1 MRTTLLLFL
10 AAGAVGSAFGQ
21 MNSPQAELASLRE
34 DVRGL
39 LQRVGELQGRVE
51 QLERD
56 NSTLRQRVVATE
68 DSVVTLRQLN
78 DAVSDMNRSI
88 QSAVSASESRVLRQV
103 AQQMETLARQ
113 TNAAIESVSR
123 NAASRAQVQTSFT
136 KDYPSNG
143 IPYTV
148 QGGDTLSTIARRFNI
163 PVDDIV
169 NANEIPDRDRLQ
181 VGQTLFLPGAR

>member
-68 DSVVTLRQLN
+68 DSV
-78 DAVSDMNRSI
+78 VSDMNRSI